1 MKPRYMMT
9 SEDYHS
15 KCSQMIDI
23 LNEFEEDVHEWD
35 VQYIE
40 GEKDFEIYD
49 EVVEMNKQIANIKY
63 RIQNL
68 LSRAD
73 YVLVGRING

>member
-1 MKPRYMMT
+1 MLT
-9 SEDYHS
+9 CQDYHD
-15 KCSQMIDI
+15 KCNQIIDL

-35 VQYIE
+35 TQYIE

-49 EVVEMNKQIANIKY
+49 EIVEMNKHISNIKY
-63 RIQNL
+63 RIQTL

-73 YVLVGRING
+73 YVLVGRRNG

>member
-1 MKPRYMMT
+1 MKPRYML
-9 SEDYHS
+9 SSQDYHD
-15 KCSQMIDI
+15 KCNQMIDI

-35 VQYIE
+35 TQYIE

-49 EVVEMNKQIANIKY
+49 EIVEMNKQIANIKY

-68 LSRAD
+68 FSRAD
-73 YVLVGRING
+73 YVLVGRRNG